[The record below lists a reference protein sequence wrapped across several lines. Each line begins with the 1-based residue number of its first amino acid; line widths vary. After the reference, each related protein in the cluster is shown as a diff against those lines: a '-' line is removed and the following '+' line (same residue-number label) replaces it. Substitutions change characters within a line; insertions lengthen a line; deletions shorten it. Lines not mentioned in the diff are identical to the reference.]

1 MHIAHYNMQSAHVAK
16 CWCCKVH
23 MLQGT
28 KNKVTSNSHY
38 IFHFLSYTLNLIHC
52 ISQIASDK
60 LYISLKPEFKNSLK
74 IWFKK
79 SFKLKKRNCTCYK
92 LHVLQSAQVAK
103 CTFCKVHM
111 LQIAHVAKS
120 TCWKLQVLQ
129 SVCVSQYTCCK
140 VHILQSA
147 RILWKLSLR
156 SLSTIN

>member
-79 SFKLKKRNCTCYK
+79 SFNQWLKDLFKPLFKKSINTGFRKYFSMYCK
-92 LHVLQSAQVAK
+92 VHVLQSAHVAK
-103 CTFCKVHM
+103 YSMCYKVQLSQCTLVAKGKYCKVHM
-111 LQIAHVAKS
+111 K
-120 TCWKLQVLQ
+120 
-129 SVCVSQYTCCK
+129 
-140 VHILQSA
+140 
-147 RILWKLSLR
+147 
-156 SLSTIN
+156 N